1 LFIDGLAPGVT
12 ARDLEPAFAPYGRVE
27 EWNIPPGQP
36 YGTLRFRTR
45 DAASMVVDQL
55 DNSVAAGSLLHLEW
69 YLPRE
74 RGTLAPTM
82 PALTRPDDLQRY
94 HAFAAESIPDS
105 FEQMMAAWKPHI
117 VQQLKEKEEKENG
130 AQQSNAEEQQRQR
143 ALVKPFVP
151 LTDRGIM
158 TREGT
163 PRKTAEDSAAT
174 RELPQM
180 PTDMPPREL
189 VPYDVEYK

>member
-1 LFIDGLAPGVT
+1 
-12 ARDLEPAFAPYGRVE
+12 
-27 EWNIPPGQP
+27 
-36 YGTLRFRTR
+36 
-45 DAASMVVDQL
+45 MVVDQL

-74 RGTLAPTM
+74 RGILGPTM

-94 HAFAAESIPDS
+94 HAFAAECIPDS

-117 VQQLKEKEEKENG
+117 VQQFKEKEEKEKENA
-130 AQQSNAEEQQRQR
+130 AQADMQQCQR
-143 ALVKPFVP
+143 APVKPFVP

-163 PRKTAEDSAAT
+163 PRKSAEDPAAP